1 SAAAT
6 ASIVLDTVPATM
18 TLTMPIVDNQ
28 SIAVNYTLSE
38 NVASATISFAIG
50 GMVVGTQLTDLTRG
64 SHTVELSG
72 TEIGLTDGNYMVS
85 ITAVD
90 FAGNVAMVSNANW
103 RYDTTIPIITLSK
116 PATNG
121 VDNQSIAINCTAS
134 EALSSMMLVFS
145 SGGMQVHTIVCGV
158 GTTTVT
164 GSGLTHNA
172 TYTVQIVGTDT
183 AGNRGSSTIVSNWRY
198 DNEVDT
204 PTLRL
209 YDQISGS
216 ETVTISAIVR
226 TLIDA
231 ATDTV
236 GWWLSEQ
243 SAAPDENPLLWV
255 TTKSAVFQL
264 SNGNGTKTV
273 YLWVKDIAGNV
284 SQSGTAGIMLD
295 TTQDNTLPTVNL
307 ITPATNGADN
317 VSIKVSYY
325 LSEPCQG
332 GTLTFGTA
340 VTVTGS
346 LTGQYGTNTITLDG
360 SNLGLINGQTYTVS
374 LSMADMNGNRATS
387 TNTNWTYDIEMAIPS
402 FYLMNKITG
411 SRMYTHTPRVDV
423 SVKEHSEAIGW
434 LMSETLG
441 IPTEE
446 AAVNAKPF
454 EFTLSPGDGTK
465 TVYLWARDMAGNV
478 SLPAT
483 ANIILNS
490 NMDVIPP
497 VVNLISPASNGVD
510 NESIQVI
517 YTISEDITTLSLTFT
532 RTGGVGTVNGSHSYS
547 LGTTS
552 LTAGQHETV
561 LAGNGLGL
569 QHGAVYTVSLKAT
582 DAFRNSGQGVSTNWR
597 YDISIATPTL
607 TLNNGAGYT
616 RTRQVSVSVNN
627 DSEAIGWL
635 IGTATGKPTDDDSR
649 WLAEEPTTFD
659 LGTADGTVSVYLW
672 TKDAVGNI
680 SATAT
685 ASIVLDT
692 VPATMTLTMPIVDNQ
707 SIAVA
712 YQFSKLMATAS
723 ITFSSLADANSPHRV
738 LVSPASGSIT
748 LNGVDLNSDGERT
761 LYDYLKN
768 AIYTVTLEAC
778 DLAGNISST
787 STLEWKYDAIC
798 IDTESPL
805 IILSQP
811 ATGGFGTQGVRVS
824 YSLSE
829 NIASGTLR
837 LSFIRTGGSHDG
849 YSPHRIVL
857 GSSSKGEY
865 SFIIDGKA
873 NQLVDGA
880 IYTVTLEGED
890 VAGNK
895 AQIAANT
902 NWTYDLS
909 APIITLCKPSNNGR
923 DNHELELMFVLSED
937 VKPESMVL
945 RFGGMAATATLPY
958 AKGTNTANINIAG
971 LGLVH
976 GNTYTITMQAVDM
989 ADNPSA
995 IITKTNWTYDDNIGT
1010 PSLSMATTT
1019 ISRLITVMII
1029 NDNETVAWLLGEEKN
1044 AQPNGDDPGWR
1055 STRPTAFYISSAG
1068 VGEKQVYLWVKDAA
1082 GNVNSAT
1089 TSITLT
1095 GSSTTAQLGVS
1106 IQSPQSGD
1114 VGSQTI
1120 RLQYTLTEPVDP
1132 ESLRL
1137 VFIHTAG
1144 ANDPNS
1150 PHTVTSGLEPSA
1162 GVHNIWIKGYSLN
1175 LVDGA
1180 VYTLRLEAMAGTLAT
1195 AQISNLRYD
1204 ISSPIISLISPATNG
1219 YGNGTITVRYQASE
1233 PLAGDS
1239 LQLVFYRGQEA
1250 HTVTTLLLSSQGSL
1264 YIKGNDLS
1272 NDGSLTTNDTLTNG
1286 ATYTVCLTASDLAG
1300 NRAAPIFST
1309 NWKYDTSIGIPT
1321 LSLKGGATYTNSSI
1335 VSVETTENEDIAKWL
1350 ISETQ
1355 KVAPTM
1361 DNSLWTNKP
1370 TAYSFS
1376 IGEGK
1381 KTVYLWVQDGAGNI
1395 NITPAVSS
1403 IIMDTQ
1409 LPKIT
1414 LNLPASNGAGNGTI
1428 AVSYY
1433 LSEDVAVDSLKLTFK
1448 PTGRGYGT
1456 ECVITAWLTSYRGE
1470 NMVELNGLGLKNGTI
1485 YAVSLDATDF
1495 AGNIGVTAVNHNWK
1509 YDTTIGTPTML
1520 IRDYLTNGTQCTGAR
1535 LVRLEISGDE
1545 EAVKWLISEDMHA
1558 SSNKDLPWQQDKP
1571 AYFTLG
1577 TTSGVRTVFLWIQDN
1592 AGNIS
1597 SVAQD
1602 SINLD
1607 IETPQPPGTPTTN
1620 GQFFPKGTYT
1630 LSWDASLAAAGIEL
1644 YEVQEYLGSQTP
1656 DADNW
1661 NTAATYRATV
1671 TLMSLK
1677 AKKHGDSLWYRVRAR
1692 NNVGVWSSYS
1702 GVSEEIIIAELFGTN
1717 TAVTGSS
1724 IDGRALVNIP
1734 QGILTD
1740 ETYIII
1746 ERDPLNY
1753 GKNINPKTIKA
1764 ANDKDDVDLSFDRIE
1779 DTIAEFNAYIYN
1791 NGTSTRITTF
1801 TNKVRI
1807 SLRYR
1812 DVNQDGFV
1820 DNVPYR
1826 LDERTLKVY
1835 RLNETTQQWVAEEN
1849 SIVDPVAN
1857 TVSAEVDHFSIF
1869 VLRGTPL
1876 RPATVLG
1883 NVRVYPNPYKPNS
1896 NPMHNSGVH
1905 FGGTAAPF
1913 EERLTEQVTIKIFT
1927 VTGELVRVID
1937 GQTSG
1942 EYIWD
1947 AKNDD
1952 GDEVSTG
1959 VYIYQITN
1967 EQAGNSFGK
1976 VAIVK

>member
-1 SAAAT
+1 
-6 ASIVLDTVPATM
+6 
-18 TLTMPIVDNQ
+18 
-28 SIAVNYTLSE
+28 
-38 NVASATISFAIG
+38 
-50 GMVVGTQLTDLTRG
+50 
-64 SHTVELSG
+64 
-72 TEIGLTDGNYMVS
+72 
-85 ITAVD
+85 
-90 FAGNVAMVSNANW
+90 
-103 RYDTTIPIITLSK
+103 
-116 PATNG
+116 
-121 VDNQSIAINCTAS
+121 
-134 EALSSMMLVFS
+134 
-145 SGGMQVHTIVCGV
+145 
-158 GTTTVT
+158 
-164 GSGLTHNA
+164 
-172 TYTVQIVGTDT
+172 
-183 AGNRGSSTIVSNWRY
+183 
-198 DNEVDT
+198 
-204 PTLRL
+204 
-209 YDQISGS
+209 
-216 ETVTISAIVR
+216 
-226 TLIDA
+226 
-231 ATDTV
+231 
-236 GWWLSEQ
+236 
-243 SAAPDENPLLWV
+243 
-255 TTKSAVFQL
+255 
-264 SNGNGTKTV
+264 
-273 YLWVKDIAGNV
+273 
-284 SQSGTAGIMLD
+284 
-295 TTQDNTLPTVNL
+295 
-307 ITPATNGADN
+307 
-317 VSIKVSYY
+317 
-325 LSEPCQG
+325 
-332 GTLTFGTA
+332 
-340 VTVTGS
+340 
-346 LTGQYGTNTITLDG
+346 
-360 SNLGLINGQTYTVS
+360 
-374 LSMADMNGNRATS
+374 
-387 TNTNWTYDIEMAIPS
+387 
-402 FYLMNKITG
+402 
-411 SRMYTHTPRVDV
+411 
-423 SVKEHSEAIGW
+423 
-434 LMSETLG
+434 
-441 IPTEE
+441 
-446 AAVNAKPF
+446 
-454 EFTLSPGDGTK
+454 
-465 TVYLWARDMAGNV
+465 
-478 SLPAT
+478 
-483 ANIILNS
+483 
-490 NMDVIPP
+490 
-497 VVNLISPASNGVD
+497 
-510 NESIQVI
+510 
-517 YTISEDITTLSLTFT
+517 
-532 RTGGVGTVNGSHSYS
+532 
-547 LGTTS
+547 
-552 LTAGQHETV
+552 
-561 LAGNGLGL
+561 
-569 QHGAVYTVSLKAT
+569 
-582 DAFRNSGQGVSTNWR
+582 
-597 YDISIATPTL
+597 
-607 TLNNGAGYT
+607 
-616 RTRQVSVSVNN
+616 
-627 DSEAIGWL
+627 
-635 IGTATGKPTDDDSR
+635 
-649 WLAEEPTTFD
+649 
-659 LGTADGTVSVYLW
+659 
-672 TKDAVGNI
+672 
-680 SATAT
+680 
-685 ASIVLDT
+685 
-692 VPATMTLTMPIVDNQ
+692 
-707 SIAVA
+707 
-712 YQFSKLMATAS
+712 
-723 ITFSSLADANSPHRV
+723 

-1734 QGILTD
+1734 QGVLTD